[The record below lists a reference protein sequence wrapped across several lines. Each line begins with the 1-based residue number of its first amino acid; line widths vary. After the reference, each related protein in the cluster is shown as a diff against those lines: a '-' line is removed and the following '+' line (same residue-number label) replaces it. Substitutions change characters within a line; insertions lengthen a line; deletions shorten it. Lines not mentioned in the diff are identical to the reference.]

1 MSGRIARA
9 LDAGSCTVLLVGMG
23 ITNRAVA
30 GALLRR
36 GHRVIAVDDKVD
48 AKLRDA
54 ASELEIEIHESPD
67 EAVLESLVEQADLVC
82 PAPGLPEHHGVFAL
96 ARLIDRPL
104 VGEFDLAAA
113 WDERPVAAITGTNGK
128 TTVVE
133 LAVAALQLSGVNAVA
148 AGNTDVPL
156 VTAIDDPTVD
166 VFVVEASS
174 FRLARASEFRVA
186 VATWLNFA
194 PDHLDVHADLAT
206 YERAKA
212 EIFAMVGPDGVIVA
226 NAEDPVVMRHVPES
240 ANLVTFGGASADWRL
255 DGQDLVGPDGTF
267 TSTDRLWR
275 SLPHDVEDA
284 LAVAATTIPVGALPA
299 AVAKACEHFAG
310 LAHRVSPV
318 GEIDGVTYFDDSKA
332 TTPHATVAALRG
344 FDKVV
349 LIAGGRNKGID
360 LSSMKEAGDHVHAVV
375 AIGDSADE
383 IASVFSATHDVM
395 IAHDM
400 PDAVAFARR
409 FADGKVPVLLSPGCA
424 SFDWY
429 RNYGER
435 GDDFARIVRE
445 YDGEWVR

>member
-1 MSGRIARA
+1 MRGPIARA
-9 LDAGSCTVLLVGMG
+9 LDAGSCTILLVGMG

-36 GHRVIAVDDKVD
+36 GHTVIASDDNVDDG
-48 AKLRDA
+48 LRQAVVALDIELHA
-54 ASELEIEIHESPD
+54 APD
-67 EAVLESLVEQADLVC
+67 ESVLESLVEQADLVC
-82 PAPGLPEHHGVFAL
+82 PAPGLPEHHPVFSL
-96 ARLIDRPL
+96 ARDKERPL

-113 WDERPVAAITGTNGK
+113 WDERPIAAITGTNGK

-133 LAVAALQLSGVNAVA
+133 LAVAALQHSGLNAVA

-156 VTAIDDPTVD
+156 VRAIDDLTID

-174 FRLARASEFRVA
+174 FRLARASEFQVA

-194 PDHLDVHADLAT
+194 PDHLDVHSDLES

-212 EIFAMVGPDGVIVA
+212 EIFAMVGTDGIIVA

-240 ANLVTFGGASADWRL
+240 ANVVTFGGENADWHL
-255 DGQDLVGPDGTF
+255 QGDDLVGPEGAF
-267 TSTDRLWR
+267 TSIDRLWR
-275 SLPHDVEDA
+275 SLPHDIEDA
-284 LAVAATTIPVGALPA
+284 LAVAATTIPVGATLS
-299 AVAKACEHFAG
+299 AVAEACERFAG

-318 GEIDGVTYFDDSKA
+318 GKIDGVTYFDDSKA

-344 FDKVV
+344 FEKVV

-360 LSSMKEAGDHVHAVV
+360 LSSMRDAGAHVHAVV

-383 IASVFSATHDVM
+383 ITSVFSSTHEVVV
-395 IAHDM
+395 AYDM
-400 PDAVAFARR
+400 HEAVVAARR
-409 FADGKVPVLLSPGCA
+409 LAEGRVAVLLSPGCA

-429 RNYGER
+429 RNYGDR
-435 GDDFARIVRE
+435 GDDFARIVRKYNE
-445 YDGEWVR
+445 ECVR

>member
-1 MSGRIARA
+1 MTGPIAAA

-36 GHRVIAVDDKVD
+36 GHRVIAVDDRVD
-48 AKLRDA
+48 DELREA
-54 ASELEIEIHESPD
+54 AAAFGIGLHVAPD
-67 EAVLESLVEQADLVC
+67 EASLTALVDQADLVC
-82 PAPGLPEHHGVFAL
+82 PAPGLPELHPVFDL
-96 ARLIDRPL
+96 ARAAARPL

-113 WDERPVAAITGTNGK
+113 WDDRPVAAITGTNGK

-133 LAVAALQLSGVNAVA
+133 LAVSALQRSGVNAVA
-148 AGNTDVPL
+148 AGNTDIPL

-174 FRLARASEFRVA
+174 FRLARASEFRVT

-194 PDHLDVHADLAT
+194 PDHLDVHADLES
-206 YERAKA
+206 YENAKA
-212 EIFAMVGPDGVIVA
+212 EIFAMARPNGIVVA
-226 NAEDPVVMRHVPES
+226 NADDPVVMRHVP
-240 ANLVTFGGASADWRL
+240 NDGTVVTFGSAESDWRL
-255 DGQDLVGPDGTF
+255 EGEDLVGPDGMF
-267 TSTDRLWR
+267 TTVSRLWR
-275 SLPHDVEDA
+275 CLPHDIEDA
-284 LAVAATTIPVGALPA
+284 LAVAATTTPVGATPA
-299 AVAKACEHFAG
+299 ALAEACERFPG

-318 GEIDGVTYFDDSKA
+318 GKIDGVTYFDDSKA

-344 FDKVV
+344 FDTAV

-360 LSSMKEAGDHVHAVV
+360 LSGMRDAGDHVHAVV

-383 IASVFSATHDVM
+383 MVALFSATHEVVV
-395 IAHDM
+395 AHDM
-400 PDAVAFARR
+400 TEAVTAARR
-409 FADGKVPVLLSPGCA
+409 LSDGAVPVLLSPGCA

-429 RNYGER
+429 RNYGDR

-445 YDGEWVR
+445 LDGEGER